1 MIIPSFSE
9 DDILR
14 ELLDDYKCVKEKTK
28 KIADKELMKMRKCG
42 PFKESKLSS
51 HYIRSKNGNKWHL
64 TMVCSVRS

>member
-1 MIIPSFSE
+1 MIISSFSE

-42 PFKESKLSS
+42 PF
-51 HYIRSKNGNKWHL
+51 
-64 TMVCSVRS
+64 